1 MQRIDTAQ
9 RRARLGS
16 RHRLAPPHKADDPLD
31 IARDLVAMHS
41 TDAPSVYLAALAR
54 MKQGSLGAV
63 ERALYDERSLV
74 RVMGM
79 RRTVFAVPR
88 ELVPVVIAACGRAV
102 AARERRTL
110 LGMLAETGLAE
121 DVERWLEEAEFAAL
135 KALALLG
142 EAKAAEL
149 AAGDQRLDTSIVLG
163 EGKPYETRQKVAS
176 RVLTLLAAEGRIV
189 RARPVGSWRSS
200 QYRWSLM
207 ETWMGE
213 PMPEWTVEEAQ
224 MELAR
229 RWLRSFGPATLEDF
243 RWWSGLT
250 LGAVRKAFAQLSLAE
265 VDLDGAPGVVLAGD
279 IEPIAPVE
287 PWVALLPTLDSTP
300 MGWKHRDWYL
310 GVHAPQLFDSTGNV
324 GPTVWADGRIVG
336 GWAQRKDGEIL
347 VKLLEDVGSE
357 AAAAIEAAAETLASH
372 IGPIRLAPRARAL
385 SPLERELT
393 R

>member
-1 MQRIDTAQ
+1 MHRIDAAE
-9 RRARLGS
+9 RRARLAS
-16 RHRLAPPHKADDPLD
+16 RHRLAPIHKADDPLQV
-31 IARDLVAMHS
+31 ANDLVAIHS
-41 TDAPSVYLAALAR
+41 TDAPGVYLAALAR
-54 MKQGSLGAV
+54 MKRGSLEAV

-79 RRTVFAVPR
+79 RRTVFAVSR

-110 LGMLAETGLAE
+110 LAMLAESGFAE
-121 DVERWLEEAEFAAL
+121 TDESWLEKAEASAL
-135 KALALLG
+135 KALARLG

-149 AAGDQRLDTSIVLG
+149 AAGDPRLGASIVLN
-163 EGKPYETRQKVAS
+163 EGKPYEARLKVAS

-213 PMPEWTVEEAQ
+213 PLAEWTAEKALA
-224 MELAR
+224 ELAR
-229 RWLRSFGPATLEDF
+229 RWLRSFGPATVEDF

-250 LGAVRKAFAQLSLAE
+250 LGAVKKAFAQLRLVE
-265 VDLDGAPGVVLAGD
+265 IDLDGASGFVLDGD
-279 IEPIAPVE
+279 IDPAPAVD

-300 MGWKHRDWYL
+300 MGWKHREWYL
-310 GVHAPQLFDSTGNV
+310 GGHGPQLFDTTGNI

-336 GWAQRKDGEIL
+336 GWAQRKDGEVVI
-347 VKLLEDVGSE
+347 KLLEDVGTD

-372 IGPIRLAPRARAL
+372 IGPVRLAPRARVL
-385 SPLERELT
+385 SPLEKELT